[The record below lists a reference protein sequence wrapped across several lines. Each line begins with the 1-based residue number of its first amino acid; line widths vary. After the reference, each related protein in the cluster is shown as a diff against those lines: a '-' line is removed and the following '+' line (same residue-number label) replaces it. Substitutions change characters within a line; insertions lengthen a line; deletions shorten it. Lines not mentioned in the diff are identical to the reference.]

1 MALSCACRGLS
12 LGKCVSPFQGRSP
25 RNPAVAQGVAPQ
37 GVAPGRCPPQGVAPG
52 RCPPR
57 ALPQAVAPPRAL
69 RQGVA
74 PPGRCARALP
84 PQGVAPGRCPPRAL
98 RQGVAPPGRC
108 LPRALPWA
116 DMFRPYGAIM
126 RKPCAGWS
134 VGTVPYFAPQGPN
147 KSAQGN
153 ALGALGRWGAGALG
167 RWGAGALGRWGAGGA
182 ILPRRGRTNQ
192 PRATPWGRWGRWGP
206 GSAGPHYSVFKYS
219 RSCPR
224 ATSLRLA
231 PNSWPILELPTI
243 GVPSGLLTL

>member
-84 PQGVAPGRCPPRAL
+84 PQGVASPGRCPGL
-98 RQGVAPPGRC
+98 IC
-108 LPRALPWA
+108 
-116 DMFRPYGAIM
+116 
-126 RKPCAGWS
+126 
-134 VGTVPYFAPQGPN
+134 FAPMGQSCESLVQAG
-147 KSAQGN
+147 
-153 ALGALGRWGAGALG
+153 LLGRF
-167 RWGAGALGRWGAGGA
+167 R

-192 PRATPWGRWGRWGP
+192 PRATPWGRWG
-206 GSAGPHYSVFKYS
+206 AGALGAPAHTTASS
-219 RSCPR
+219 SIREAARGRHRSGWR
-224 ATSLRLA
+224 QTR
-231 PNSWPILELPTI
+231 
-243 GVPSGLLTL
+243 GRY

>member
-1 MALSCACRGLS
+1 MISCSMNDTSGIDWVWVLGRLAHTWRCRAPVGGCPLANVFRPFRAGVRGTRRLPRAL
-12 LGKCVSPFQGRSP
+12 
-25 RNPAVAQGVAPQ
+25 
-37 GVAPGRCPPQGVAPG
+37 
-52 RCPPR
+52 PPR

-167 RWGAGALGRWGAGGA
+167 RWGAGALGRWGAGALGA
-182 ILPRRGRTNQ
+182 LFCPAGAEKISPGQRPGGAGGAGALGAPAHTTASSSIREAARGRHRSGWRQT
-192 PRATPWGRWGRWGP
+192 RGR
-206 GSAGPHYSVFKYS
+206 Y
-219 RSCPR
+219 
-224 ATSLRLA
+224 
-231 PNSWPILELPTI
+231 
-243 GVPSGLLTL
+243 